1 MPARAD
7 LISVVEAC
15 YDLGASDTEWLGNVA
30 RTFQDVLRADDGLL
44 AYHIDVDEHGFK
56 ARTPVQIGGSK
67 DLVERIQTLSVLIDS
82 RNRAQ
87 AGLIDRAKAAIVER
101 VVRRCFEEPADSML
115 FSEHRRL
122 GPDWVYT
129 LGAPIE
135 DTFTLLNHHVD
146 GNGLTGLFGGLG
158 EKRTFRSAERAMFQ
172 MISAH
177 IKAGLRLRRR
187 LPAQDDGVDA
197 PSGGAVLSASGR
209 VLHAE
214 GEATDDEAV
223 EELGACAR
231 HIERAR
237 SQKSGRDE
245 HALAVW
251 QGLIRGRWSLVE
263 SFDVDG
269 KRFLLAHR
277 NPEDVRDPRGLTSME
292 TRVVGLA
299 CRGYSHALIAYHLG
313 LAEGTVSS
321 HLFRAMRKLGIA
333 NRVELVRRLGP
344 CYPQKLP

>member
-1 MPARAD
+1 M
-7 LISVVEAC
+7 
-15 YDLGASDTEWLGNVA
+15 
-30 RTFQDVLRADDGLL
+30 
-44 AYHIDVDEHGFK
+44 DEHGYR

-67 DLVERIQTLSVLIDS
+67 DLVATVESLSALIDA

-87 AGLIDRAKAAIVER
+87 AGLMERAKAAVVER
-101 VVRRCFEEPADSML
+101 VVRRCFEEPADRML

-122 GPDWVYT
+122 GPDWIYT
-129 LGAPIE
+129 LGALIK

-146 GNGLTGLFGGLG
+146 GNGLTGLFGGLKT
-158 EKRTFRSAERAMFQ
+158 KRTFRPAERVMYQ

-187 LPAQDDGVDA
+187 LPVHDGGVEA
-197 PSGGAVLSASGR
+197 PAGGAVLSASGR
-209 VLHAE
+209 VLHAD
-214 GEATDDEAV
+214 GEATESEAV
-223 EELGACAR
+223 AELG
-231 HIERAR
+231 ERAR
-237 SQKSGRDE
+237 RIDHARSRKSGRDE

-251 QGLIRGRWSLVE
+251 QGLIQGRWSLVE

-292 TRVVGLA
+292 SRVVGLA
-299 CRGYSHALIAYHLG
+299 CRGYSNALIAYHLG

-321 HLFRAMRKLGIA
+321 HLTRAMRKIGIRD
-333 NRVELVRRLGP
+333 RVELVRRLGT
-344 CYPQKLP
+344 CYPQKLH